1 MTSHDLLLLKIT
13 RTFEVGLNVSLS
25 SLDWIVEIIV
35 EAIVKPGGHEKEG
48 KEEEEDPLDAF
59 MSSLDEQ
66 VRRFLLCLT
75 CSLLITLSS
84 PALRARKILSR
95 KWRS

>member
-1 MTSHDLLLLKIT
+1 M
-13 RTFEVGLNVSLS
+13 GLNVSLS

-48 KEEEEDPLDAF
+48 KEEEEEEEDPLDAF